1 MGQDLRTI
9 ISFYQRRLSHIENIF
24 RQFQNEACQTC
35 IKRQKAGVLP
45 GEHVVQGEVGLDLAL
60 LVDQLHNRNLGKRE
74 FRIGKMPNDCQDLG
88 GGDGDHVPHAD
99 HPLHSVG
106 QLLDNLDAVQALAGN
121 ILFKKRL
128 NKGMR
133 LQPGRNVSEGEA
145 DVEVRVSEG
154 KAVAERQA
162 LFIV

>member
-1 MGQDLRTI
+1 
-9 ISFYQRRLSHIENIF
+9 
-24 RQFQNEACQTC
+24 
-35 IKRQKAGVLP
+35 
-45 GEHVVQGEVGLDLAL
+45 
-60 LVDQLHNRNLGKRE
+60 
-74 FRIGKMPNDCQDLG
+74 MPNGCQDLG
-88 GGDGDHVPHAD
+88 GGDGDHIPHAD

-128 NKGMR
+128 NKIGKGMR

-145 DVEVRVSEG
+145 DVEVRVTEG

>member
-1 MGQDLRTI
+1 M
-9 ISFYQRRLSHIENIF
+9 ENIF
-24 RQFQNEACQTC
+24 CQFQNEACQTC
-35 IKRQKAGVLP
+35 IKRQQAGVLP
-45 GEHVVQGEVGLDLAL
+45 GEHVVQGEVGLNLAL
-60 LVDQLHNRNLGKRE
+60 LVDQLHDRNLGKRVQNWKNAKWLSE
-74 FRIGKMPNDCQDLG
+74 DLG
-88 GGDGDHVPHAD
+88 GGDGDHVPHAN

-106 QLLDNLDAVQALAGN
+106 QLLDDLDAVQALAGN

-145 DVEVRVSEG
+145 DVKVRVTEG